1 MPDLNPPANA
11 RSAKDLWYLIL
22 PALAF
27 LALQLI
33 GMAAAQDQ
41 PQDRRA
47 RMKAIR
53 QACSV
58 DRQKF
63 CGSIQ
68 PGGGRI
74 LECLRSHGPELTP
87 ACQQALPQP
96 GGAAPPGPPPTSPQ

>member
-1 MPDLNPPANA
+1 MPAKD
-11 RSAKDLWYLIL
+11 RSLKDLWYLIL

-47 RMKAIR
+47 RMQMVR

-58 DRQKF
+58 DREKF

-87 ACQQALPQP
+87 ACQQALPRP
-96 GGAAPPGPPPTSPQ
+96 GSMRTPPNGGTVPPQ